1 MAVSG
6 NSLPSSAMTFT
17 RDLANRAGVA
27 ASEMAWQNARV
38 PGNCAQDRLI
48 TTSGM
53 AAVVGMLAR

>member
-1 MAVSG
+1 
-6 NSLPSSAMTFT
+6 MTFT